1 MKRSTSKANVFYGQK
16 QSMISAVEHMFKA
29 VVSEIQPARQA
40 IESIKRA
47 AYTAIETTQ
56 LRTFQDLTSLLATQN
71 FSHVR
76 VRRKALEF
84 SFRFH

>member
-1 MKRSTSKANVFYGQK
+1 
-16 QSMISAVEHMFKA
+16 MINAVEHMFKA

-47 AYTAIETTQ
+47 AYAAIETAQ
-56 LRTFQDLTSLLATQN
+56 LRTFQDLTSLLATQD

-76 VRRKALEF
+76 VRRSAL
-84 SFRFH
+84 SYLFRIS